1 MTDETD
7 MRDEAAEAE
16 AGAEVPAEA
25 EPEAGPEPA
34 HRAFP
39 ITPRTAVAAALAVV
53 LVLALLFA
61 PYPAL
66 VDGALRFVP
75 RGATVDY
82 LAKRGLFAGSRGDL
96 LSVGGGVL
104 RPGGG
109 GDPVVTSGS
118 ETLSRDSSVPFGA
131 SVTSRRGPD
140 VKEDVVTKVVSI
152 EPSTTY
158 IGTGTVESLASTGVP
173 GKARITMGAVS
184 NYEIAREVITEAS
197 PRVVLR
203 GAVARGP
210 KYIALTFDDG
220 PWAGQTEKILD
231 ILASKGAKATFF
243 MLGMSVQRNPSLAK
257 LVAASGNEVATHSQS
272 HKLLAKAPKATA
284 VYEIATGAKTVRRYT
299 GKAPHWYRPAGG
311 SVNPFVYSEAQSLG
325 LQVILWTLDTHDY
338 RKPGVA
344 KIVTFVVGNAKNG
357 SVVLMHDGGG
367 DRSQTIA
374 ALPVIIDAVRA
385 RGFRFVTLTELYDRP
400 NPPKMPVHP

>member
-1 MTDETD
+1 MTEETD
-7 MRDEAAEAE
+7 MRDEAAAGAAAE
-16 AGAEVPAEA
+16 AGA
-25 EPEAGPEPA
+25 EPEAGPEPGR
-34 HRAFP
+34 RAFP
-39 ITPRTAVAAALAVV
+39 ITLRSALAAALAVV

-61 PYPAL
+61 PYPARI
-66 VDGALRFVP
+66 DGALRLVA
-75 RGATVDY
+75 RGATVDD
-82 LAKRGLFAGSRGDL
+82 LAKRGLFAGARGDL
-96 LSVGGGVL
+96 LSVRGGVL
-104 RPGGG
+104 RIGGG

-118 ETLSRDSSVPFGA
+118 ETLGRDSSIPLGA

-140 VKEDVVTKVVSI
+140 VKEEVVTKVVSI

-158 IGTGTVESLASTGVP
+158 IGTGTVESVASTGVP
-173 GKARITMGAVS
+173 GKARVTMGAVS
-184 NYEIAREVITEAS
+184 RYEVAREVITEES

-203 GAVARGP
+203 GAVTRGP

-220 PWAGQTEKILD
+220 PWPGQTEKILD
-231 ILASKGAKATFF
+231 ILATRGAKATFF
-243 MLGMSVQRNPSLAK
+243 MLGMRVQRKPSLAK
-257 LVAASGNEVATHSQS
+257 LVAGSGNEVATHSQT
-272 HKLLAKAPKATA
+272 HKLLAKAPNATV
-284 VYEIATGAKTVRRYT
+284 VYEIATGAKTLKHFT
-299 GKAPHWYRPAGG
+299 GKAPRFYRPAGG
-311 SVNPFVYSEAQSLG
+311 SVNPFVYSEAKALG

-374 ALPVIIDAVRA
+374 ALPAIIDTLQA
-385 RGFRFVTLTELYDRP
+385 RGFHFVTLSELYARP